1 MNAADFAVALSLS
14 VCDLIA
20 AAGNLGENQIA
31 AAAAAG
37 NLGENQIAAAQE
49 LAAALRCRPSCLTVV
64 VVFQVEEAWRC
75 PR

>member
-31 AAAAAG
+31 AA
-37 NLGENQIAAAQE
+37 QE
-49 LAAALRCRPSCLTVV
+49 LAAADRSRPSCLTVV
-64 VVFQVEEAWRC
+64 VVFRVESLEMSEVR
-75 PR
+75 R